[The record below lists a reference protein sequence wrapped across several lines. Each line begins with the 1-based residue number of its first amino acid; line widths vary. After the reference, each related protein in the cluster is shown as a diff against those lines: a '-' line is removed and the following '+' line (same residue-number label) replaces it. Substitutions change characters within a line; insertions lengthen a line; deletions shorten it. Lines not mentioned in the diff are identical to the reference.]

1 LRVKAIKV
9 GTPQTFVNR
18 LLSIVSS
25 RLDYCNSVL
34 YGAPTSTIVK
44 LQRMHNCLARIVLQ
58 QRNSCRAQ
66 PFLCPLLKSLH
77 WLPDHTDAQ
86 RIDFKLAT
94 LVYKTQTTSQPEYIR
109 QLISSQHSGSSM
121 SLHSSSTLGSTY
133 SNRIRQ
139 SFFQFGAPAIWNNL
153 PTTVLEVNSLPVF
166 RRRIKSHLFT
176 AAFDTN

>member
-1 LRVKAIKV
+1 MK
-9 GTPQTFVNR
+9 T
-18 LLSIVSS
+18 
-25 RLDYCNSVL
+25 YCRSNLKDCQATEVQNSC
-34 YGAPTSTIVK
+34 T
-44 LQRMHNCLARIVLQ
+44 RRILQ
-58 QRNSCRAQ
+58 QWKSCRVQ
-66 PFLCPLLKSLH
+66 PLLKSLH
-77 WLPDHTDAQ
+77 WLPIFQ